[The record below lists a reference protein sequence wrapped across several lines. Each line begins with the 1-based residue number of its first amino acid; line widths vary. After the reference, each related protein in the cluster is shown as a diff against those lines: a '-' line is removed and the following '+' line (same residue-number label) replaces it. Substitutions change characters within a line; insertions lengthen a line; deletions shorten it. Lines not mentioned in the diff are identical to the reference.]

1 MAPATQREA
10 LPNDA
15 KSLIRRLGEELSC
28 SIWYIFLSVDSFYFI
43 LLLSLCVFDDPTM
56 TPCNHTFCRY
66 FICKKASIFKF
77 ILVNAS
83 KEP

>member
-28 SIWYIFLSVDSFYFI
+28 SIWYIFCQWIIFI